1 MSGLHSHMTHE
12 CDTHEHHGDEPG
24 HVHDPHECDTHE
36 HHAHEHDNHHDHG
49 HGHDQHECDTHE
61 HHGDEPGHVHDPHE
75 SDTHEHDDHH
85 DHGHGQDHHGHDNHG
100 HGQDHHGHD
109 DHGHHGHDHSH
120 DLRGA
125 SKRSLTIALI
135 LIGGFMMA
143 EVVGGVVS
151 GSLALLSDAGHM
163 VTDAMS
169 IALALFAMKV
179 ADRPPSAE
187 RTFGYRR
194 AEVLAAM
201 LNALSLWVIAAWV
214 IIEAY
219 HRIQDLPEVEGGLM
233 LIVGVLGL
241 FVNIAAAWVLHRSS
255 KHSMNVEGALRHVMA
270 DLLGSVAV
278 VISGIVIVTLGWTII
293 DPILSVII
301 ALLVGHSSWSL
312 TVKVFKVLLEG
323 VPDHIDVYRLCS
335 DIEDIKGVTLL
346 HDIHVW
352 TISSGLEALTAH
364 VLIDPSYEGNKE
376 ALLRKLMQVA
386 HHKYEIDHV
395 TIQME
400 ETLEGCVEDHHVQL
414 RGA

>member
-1 MSGLHSHMTHE
+1 MGASTSHRGHDHNRHE
-12 CDTHEHHGDEPG
+12 CDDHEHHGDEPG
-24 HVHDPHECDTHE
+24 LVHDPHECDEHE
-36 HHAHEHDNHHDHG
+36 HHADEHEHHDH
-49 HGHDQHECDTHE
+49 HG
-61 HHGDEPGHVHDPHE
+61 
-75 SDTHEHDDHH
+75 
-85 DHGHGQDHHGHDNHG
+85 
-100 HGQDHHGHD
+100 
-109 DHGHHGHDHSH
+109 HGHHGHDHSH
-120 DLRGA
+120 DLRGT
-125 SKRSLTIALI
+125 SKRSLAIALI
-135 LIGGFMMA
+135 LISSFMLA
-143 EVVGGVVS
+143 EVVGGVIS

-201 LNALSLWVIAAWV
+201 VNALSLWVIALWV
-214 IIEAY
+214 LVEAY
-219 HRIQDLPEVEGGLM
+219 HRIRDVPHIEGGLM
-233 LIVGVLGL
+233 LVVGILGL
-241 FVNIAAAWVLHRSS
+241 FVNVAAAWVLHRSS

-278 VISGIVIVTLGWTII
+278 VISGVVIVIWEWTII
-293 DPILSVII
+293 DPILSVVI
-301 ALLVGHSSWSL
+301 ALLVGHSSWRL

-335 DIEDIKGVTLL
+335 DIEDVRGVTLL

-364 VLIDPSYEGNKE
+364 VLIDPDYEGDKE
-376 ALLRKLMQVA
+376 ALLRRLKEIP
-386 HHKYEIDHV
+386 HDKFGIDHV

-400 ETLEGCVEDHHVQL
+400 ETLEGCVEDHHVEHL
-414 RGA
+414 IARSKPLG